1 MRIRTIKPEI
11 FTHAVLYDIE
21 RELGCPVRFAWAGL
35 WCVCDREGRFKW
47 EARQLGVLILPFD
60 CSAGLD
66 FSRVLDAWLT
76 RGFVSKYRVGDEWLG
91 CIPSWRR
98 HQFINNRESP
108 SVLPDIAQAE
118 EVADACLTRAPRVP
132 DACPTRQ
139 KGKGREG
146 KGKEGIEEAA
156 ASSCPE
162 LSLPLGSGPAPEN
175 GTPMHPTLFPAIG
188 SPEPVQ
194 IAASKAA
201 EYRATFSGVD
211 VDAELAKAA
220 QWLRDNPSRRKTAKG
235 LPRYLFAWLERAQN
249 RGTGASQAQG
259 QAKPQLSAY
268 APRPSLGALQIEL
281 AKVREEIAD
290 ILHPGGCAGTV
301 EPTGDKRTRYDAL
314 VERRKRIQS
323 QIEGL
328 T

>member
-1 MRIRTIKPEI
+1 MLASLLFP
-11 FTHAVLYDIE
+11 YDEDAPKLIDGWLAELE
-21 RELGCPVRFAWAGL
+21 REDMVRRYVHSGDTYL
-35 WCVCDREGRFKW
+35 EIRN
-47 EARQLGVLILPFD
+47 
-60 CSAGLD
+60 
-66 FSRVLDAWLT
+66 WLKHQKIDKPS
-76 RGFVSKYRVGDEWLG
+76 VSKLPSFDESSRLLAESSRTFVGGSGSGTGTKD
-91 CIPSWRR
+91 
-98 HQFINNRESP
+98 Q
-108 SVLPDIAQAE
+108 
-118 EVADACLTRAPRVP
+118 
-132 DACPTRQ
+132 
-139 KGKGREG
+139 GREG
-146 KGKEGIEEAA
+146 I
-156 ASSCPE
+156 ASTDACAEPE
-162 LSLPLGSGPAPEN
+162 LSLRSAPAPEN

-188 SPEPVQ
+188 AAEPVQ

-201 EYRATFSGVD
+201 EYRETFAGID

-249 RGTGASQAQG
+249 RGAGTSPAQG

>member
-1 MRIRTIKPEI
+1 MR
-11 FTHAVLYDIE
+11 
-21 RELGCPVRFAWAGL
+21 
-35 WCVCDREGRFKW
+35 
-47 EARQLGVLILPFD
+47 
-60 CSAGLD
+60 
-66 FSRVLDAWLT
+66 
-76 RGFVSKYRVGDEWLG
+76 
-91 CIPSWRR
+91 
-98 HQFINNRESP
+98 
-108 SVLPDIAQAE
+108 
-118 EVADACLTRAPRVP
+118 
-132 DACPTRQ
+132 
-139 KGKGREG
+139 
-146 KGKEGIEEAA
+146 
-156 ASSCPE
+156 
-162 LSLPLGSGPAPEN
+162 
-175 GTPMHPTLFPAIG
+175 PTLFPAIG
-188 SPEPVQ
+188 AAEPVQ
-194 IAASKAA
+194 IAESKAA

-220 QWLRDNPSRRKTAKG
+220 QWLRDNPSRRKTTKG

-249 RGTGASQAQG
+249 RGAGTSPAQG

>member
-11 FTHAVLYDIE
+11 FTHAELYDLE
-21 RELGCPVRFAWAGL
+21 CELGCPVRFAWAGL
-35 WCVCDREGRFKW
+35 WCVCDREGRFMW
-47 EARQLGVLILPFD
+47 EPRRLGVLILPFD
-60 CSAGLD
+60 CAAGLD

-76 RGFVSKYRVGDEWLG
+76 RGFVRKYRVADVWVG

-98 HQFINNRESP
+98 HQFINGRECK

-118 EVADACLTRAPRVP
+118 EVADACSTRDSRVP
-132 DACPTRQ
+132 HAIQD
-139 KGKGREG
+139 GRGRGRG
-146 KGKEGIEEAA
+146 KGKERIEEAT
-156 ASSCPE
+156 ASSCAEPE
-162 LSLPLGSGPAPEN
+162 LALRSAPAPEN
-175 GTPMHPTLFPAIG
+175 GTPMHPTLFPVIG
-188 SPEPVQ
+188 KPEPVQ
-194 IAASKAA
+194 IAESKAA
-201 EYRATFSGVD
+201 EYRETFAGID
-211 VDAELAKAA
+211 IDAELAKAA

-249 RGTGASQAQG
+249 RSQVQVQG
-259 QAKPQLSAY
+259 QARPQQSAF

-281 AKVREEIAD
+281 SKVREEIAD

-301 EPTGDKRTRYDAL
+301 EPTGEKRTRYDAL
-314 VERRKRIQS
+314 VARRQRIQA